1 MPLGVLVRE
10 AREARGWSQVEL
22 AERLGLSGA
31 QVSRVEA
38 GVRGVSTEVLARLA
52 QELSLPADQVLAAL
66 ADDAV

>member
-38 GVRGVSTEVLARLA
+38 GLRGVSLDVLARLA
-52 QELSLPADQVLAAL
+52 QELEIPADQVIASIGEP
-66 ADDAV
+66 